1 MSLPDKCPL
10 CCAHV
15 LVEWDGKQ
23 RKSERSATYECQ
35 TSIYAGQSPRQ
46 TQSRW
51 CEVREREYLAAHVA
65 ELVAENK
72 TLRDRFSDADTE
84 RNAAQAAL
92 KAAFARVADLE
103 AREKQAR
110 EDEAW
115 ANERTVLVEF
125 HPLTSGW
132 YASAPDGLT
141 GINATA
147 PTIHGALR
155 ALREKLEA
163 KP

>member
-1 MSLPDKCPL
+1 MSEIYGTFST
-10 CCAHV
+10 AY
-15 LVEWDGKQ
+15 VEAM
-23 RKSERSATYECQ
+23 RLRLSALEPENKGL
-35 TSIYAGQSPRQ
+35 SARV
-46 TQSRW
+46 
-51 CEVREREYLAAHVA
+51 E

-92 KAAFARVADLE
+92 KAAFARVEELE
-103 AREKQAR
+103 AEAKQAR

-125 HPLTSGW
+125 HPIASGW
-132 YASAPDGLT
+132 YASAPDGVV
-141 GINATA
+141 GIDATA

-155 ALREKLEA
+155 ALREKMEA
-163 KP
+163 RP

>member
-23 RKSERSATYECQ
+23 RKSDRSATFECQ
-35 TSIYAGQSPRQ
+35 TSIYAGQAPRQ

-51 CEVREREYLAAHVA
+51 CEVRERQHLA
-65 ELVAENK
+65 
-72 TLRDRFSDADTE
+72 
-84 RNAAQAAL
+84 
-92 KAAFARVADLE
+92 ARVAELE
-103 AREKQAR
+103 AREKQRAA
-110 EDEAW
+110 DEAW

-125 HPLTSGW
+125 QPVTSGW
-132 YASAPDGLT
+132 YASASDGVV

-155 ALREKLEA
+155 ALREKMEA
-163 KP
+163 RP